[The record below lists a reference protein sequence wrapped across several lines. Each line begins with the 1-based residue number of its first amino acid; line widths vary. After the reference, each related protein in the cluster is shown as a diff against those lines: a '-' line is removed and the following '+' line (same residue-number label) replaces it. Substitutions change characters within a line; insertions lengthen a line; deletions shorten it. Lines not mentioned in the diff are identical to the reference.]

1 MTVFVLIFLLF
12 LALLIQTKTYIS
24 KHNYRKR
31 YKSLQYTISG
41 KPTMETLENYHQ
53 LILETGQTT
62 TEKALQLFDTLKPV
76 NLDFMFGRWQGSGLH
91 TAHPM
96 DGLLESSN

>member
-1 MTVFVLIFLLF
+1 
-12 LALLIQTKTYIS
+12 
-24 KHNYRKR
+24 
-31 YKSLQYTISG
+31 
-41 KPTMETLENYHQ
+41 METLENYHQ
-53 LILETGQTT
+53 SILETGQTT